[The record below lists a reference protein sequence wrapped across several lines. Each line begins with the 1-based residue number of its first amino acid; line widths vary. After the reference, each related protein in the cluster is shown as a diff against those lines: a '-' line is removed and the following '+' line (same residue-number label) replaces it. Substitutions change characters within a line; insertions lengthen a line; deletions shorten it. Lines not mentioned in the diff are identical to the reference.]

1 MQTEVEF
8 IEWNWSDDML
18 RIMKKRFIAAFLVL
32 CLGLV
37 MASCSGRQED
47 TKPPSA
53 PLLTVSSVSK
63 DGVVLAW
70 SESYDDMGVDEY
82 RLYRDDEVLAKVSK
96 TQYTDKEIEVG
107 QQYVYYVVAYDEAGN
122 KSSKSVKQSV
132 SVEDDQ
138 QPGPGTTGSIDLYQ
152 IAKSTVRLYVL
163 DDDFY
168 IMGTGSGTI
177 INKDGYI
184 LTNYHCVGE
193 STGLYNSEGY
203 VAIAFTDDVRQNS
216 QPQYFAQYRYGVE
229 YLDLAVV
236 KIVSDI
242 NGKEVSGKDLNL
254 SPITLGDSDAL
265 SMGDGVNI
273 LGYPGVGGDTITFT
287 AGKISGFLDEDYDNE
302 TDWIKTDA
310 FINHGNSGGTAI
322 NDKGEMVGIPTAK
335 NVDVDSDLMFL
346 LKPVNLAFP
355 IIEEALAQ
363 GDDVTLPQPSVEPDP
378 GPGET
383 TTILDVYGRIVDA
396 YTGEPISGAFFIIL
410 QPGVTCEEFYNNMDE
425 SMVVSVGETYTDGL
439 FYCYGVPVGNTY
451 SVIVAAENYY
461 PIMVDEGLTIWD
473 DETEPID
480 LGDISLDP
488 GE

>member
-1 MQTEVEF
+1 
-8 IEWNWSDDML
+8 ML
-18 RIMKKRFIAAFLVL
+18 SIMKKRWIAVFLII
-32 CLGLV
+32 CLGLG
-37 MASCSGRQED
+37 MASCTGRQED

-70 SESYDDMGVDEY
+70 SESYDDRGIDEY

-96 TQYTDKEIEVG
+96 TQYTDKDVEVG
-107 QQYVYYVVAYDEAGN
+107 RQYVYYVVAYDEAGN
-122 KSSKSVKQSV
+122 KSSKSVKQNV
-132 SVEDDQ
+132 TIKDDQ
-138 QPGPGTTGSIDLYQ
+138 QPDPGPSSGRTASIDLYQ

-168 IMGTGSGTI
+168 IIGTGSGTI

-193 STGLYNSEGY
+193 SSGLYNSDGY

-216 QPQYFAQYRYGVE
+216 QPQYFAQYRYGVD

-236 KIVSDI
+236 KIVMDI
-242 NGKEVSGKDLNL
+242 NGNEVSGKDLNL

-322 NDKGEMVGIPTAK
+322 NEKGEMIGIPTAK

-346 LKPVNLAFP
+346 LKPVNLAYP
-355 IIEEALAQ
+355 IIEKALAQ
-363 GDDVTLPQPSVEPDP
+363 GDDVTLPQPPVDPDP
-378 GPGET
+378 WPGDST
-383 TTILDVYGRIVDA
+383 NVIDIYGRIVDS
-396 YTGEPISGAFFIIL
+396 YTGAPISDAFFIIL
-410 QPGVTCEEFYNNMDE
+410 QPGVTCDDFYTYMEE
-425 SMVVSVGETYTDGL
+425 SMVASVGETDYDGL
-439 FYCYGVPVGNTY
+439 FYCYGLPAGNSY

-461 PIMVDEGLTIWD
+461 PIMVDDALYIWEE
-473 DETEPID
+473 ETEPVD

-488 GE
+488 AE

>member
-1 MQTEVEF
+1 
-8 IEWNWSDDML
+8 ML
-18 RIMKKRFIAAFLVL
+18 RIMKKKWIAAFLIL
-32 CLGLV
+32 CLGLG

-70 SESYDDMGVDEY
+70 SESYDDKGIEGY
-82 RLYRDDEVLAKVSK
+82 RLYRNDEVLAKVSK
-96 TQYTDKEIEVG
+96 TQYTDEDVEVG

-132 SVEDDQ
+132 TIEDDQ
-138 QPGPGTTGSIDLYQ
+138 KPGPGPTASIDLYQ

-163 DDDFY
+163 DDDYY
-168 IMGTGSGTI
+168 ILGTGSGTI

-184 LTNYHCVGE
+184 LTNFHCVGE
-193 STGLYNSEGY
+193 RGQLYNSDGI

-229 YLDLAVV
+229 NLDLAVV

-322 NDKGEMVGIPTAK
+322 NDRGEMIGIPTAK

-363 GDDVTLPQPSVEPDP
+363 GDDVTLPQPPVDPDP
-378 GPGET
+378 GPGYSAT
-383 TTILDVYGRIVDA
+383 LDVYGRIVDA
-396 YTGEPISGAFFIIL
+396 YTGAPISGAFFIIL
-410 QPGVTCEEFYNNMDE
+410 QPGVTCEDFLNNMDE
-425 SMVVSVGETYTDGL
+425 SMVVAVGETYSDGL
-439 FYCYGVPVGNTY
+439 FSCYGVPTGNTY

-461 PIMVDEGLTIWD
+461 PIMVDEGLFIWE

-488 GE
+488 AE